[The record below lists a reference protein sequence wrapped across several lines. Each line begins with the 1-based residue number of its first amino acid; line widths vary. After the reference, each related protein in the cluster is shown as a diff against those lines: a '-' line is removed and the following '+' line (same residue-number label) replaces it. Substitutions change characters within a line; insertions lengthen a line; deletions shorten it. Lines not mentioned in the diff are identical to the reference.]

1 MGDGTRARRFGW
13 YEDVSREHGFEP
25 LRVEGDLPRELAGTL
40 YRTGPGLFGS
50 FGRSYA
56 HLFEG
61 DGAITAVRFAAGR
74 AEGAHRVL
82 VSAELAEER
91 LAGRALY
98 GSAAPRLRRIGNA
111 LAQRAKNLANTN
123 VLAWQGRVFGLVESS
138 PPLEV
143 SPDTLATLGESDLGG
158 AVTGAFTAHPH
169 FVAARRATYG
179 FGVRFGRT
187 PALALYELP
196 LDGAAR
202 RLGEVALEANTV
214 VHDFAATERHLVF
227 VLGPARLRPLR
238 VLLGEAR
245 ADRFFAWEPERG
257 SEVLVVPIDESA
269 AVVRLRSEPCFVWH
283 FANAFERDGAIVTD
297 FVRHADLRA
306 MGTMSDAAVR
316 DGAIVDMDGGA
327 LCRATIDWRAGRM
340 DTERVF
346 GEPCEFPTI
355 DVRGAGAPH
364 RYAWVAT
371 TEKRPRSIVR
381 FDFERRDA
389 AAWTPPPG
397 QHVSEP
403 VIAPRAAG
411 DGECDGWA
419 LVLVYDER
427 IATSHVAVLDAAH
440 PEDGPVARV
449 HFDHHVPLTLHGC
462 WVGG

>member
-13 YEDVSREHGFEP
+13 FEDVSREHGFEL

-56 HLFEG
+56 HLVEG
-61 DGAITAVRFAAGR
+61 
-74 AEGAHRVL
+74 
-82 VSAELAEER
+82 
-91 LAGRALY
+91 
-98 GSAAPRLRRIGNA
+98 
-111 LAQRAKNLANTN
+111 
-123 VLAWQGRVFGLVESS
+123 
-138 PPLEV
+138 
-143 SPDTLATLGESDLGG
+143 
-158 AVTGAFTAHPH
+158 
-169 FVAARRATYG
+169 
-179 FGVRFGRT
+179 
-187 PALALYELP
+187 
-196 LDGAAR
+196 
-202 RLGEVALEANTV
+202 
-214 VHDFAATERHLVF
+214 
-227 VLGPARLRPLR
+227 
-238 VLLGEAR
+238 
-245 ADRFFAWEPERG
+245 
-257 SEVLVVPIDESA
+257 
-269 AVVRLRSEPCFVWH
+269 
-283 FANAFERDGAIVTD
+283 DGAIVTD